1 MHIFKNVGQTLW
13 EHLSGDQDNK
23 KAREDL
29 QEAGILAMKLYW
41 PIIGE
46 GNVVTLPNAPWV
58 LSQAEQKRVKNVIGN
73 FRTPIGH
80 MHYLKRAFTKDKK
93 LSGLKIDDWNKLLQ

>member
-1 MHIFKNVGQTLW
+1 MHIFKNVEQILW

-29 QEAGILAMKLYW
+29 QEAGILAMQSYW

-46 GNVVTLPNAPWV
+46 GNVVTLPKVPWV
-58 LSQAEQKRVKNVIGN
+58 LNQTEQKRVKNVIGN
-73 FRTPIGH
+73 FRTPTGH
-80 MHYLKRAFTKDKK
+80 MHCLKGAFTKDKK
-93 LSGLKIDDWNKLLQ
+93 LSGLKTHDWHNFF